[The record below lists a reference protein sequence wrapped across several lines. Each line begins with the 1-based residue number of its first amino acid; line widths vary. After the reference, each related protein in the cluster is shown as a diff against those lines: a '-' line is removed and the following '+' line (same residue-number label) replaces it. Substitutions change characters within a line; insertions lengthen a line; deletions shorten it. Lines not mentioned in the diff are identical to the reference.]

1 MDFKLLKSDRQIKEN
16 ADIKKMISEMFSEI
30 KKDKE
35 VMTYLKK
42 LGIEDEEFI
51 RNNVATIM
59 LLKDDLDYCR
69 NCPGFTNCNKPHHHY
84 VFTLNYDGN
93 NIGKALKPCE
103 LKVKDEK
110 INESYLIRDFPDA
123 WREMSVAKLD
133 KSKVRMP
140 LIKRYKEALETSRN
154 WIYITGSHRSGK
166 SIAAAA
172 ILNGF
177 IKLKKGKGAFLNY
190 PERARELQD
199 YTYNNKDDF
208 NNLIHLYSTVDYLVI
223 DNFGNEYKS
232 EYVRDSIT
240 LAILNERARRGLVT
254 IFTSEFDFDDIAYM
268 YSLNQAGKAR
278 GKQLKNLLTS
288 YAINPI
294 DISSAPIY

>member
-1 MDFKLLKSDRQIKEN
+1 MDFKLLKSDKQIKEN
-16 ADIKKMISEMFSEI
+16 SDIKKMINEMFNDI
-30 KKDKE
+30 KKDKDM
-35 VMTYLKK
+35 VAYLNK
-42 LGIEDEEFI
+42 LGIKDSELI
-51 RNNVATIM
+51 KNNVATIM
-59 LLKDDLDYCR
+59 LAKDDLDYCKK
-69 NCPGFTNCNKPHHHY
+69 CPGFEACAKRHRHY
-84 VFTLNYDGN
+84 VFGLNYDGE
-93 NIGKALKPCE
+93 NIDKYLSPCE
-103 LKVKDEK
+103 LKIKDEK
-110 INESYLIRDFPDA
+110 IEQSYLVRDFPA
-123 WREMSVAKLD
+123 SWREMTVAKLD

-140 LIKRYKEALETSRN
+140 LVKRYKEALDTERN

-177 IKLKKGKGAFLNY
+177 IKLHKGKGAFLNY
-190 PERARELQD
+190 PERVRELQD

-208 NNLIHLYSTVDYLVI
+208 NNLMKLYSTVDYLVI

-254 IFTSEFDFDDIAYM
+254 IFTSEFDFDDISYM
-268 YSLNQAGKAR
+268 YSLNASGKAR
-278 GKQLKNLLTS
+278 GKQLKNLLTD
-288 YAINPI
+288 YAVEPI

>member
-1 MDFKLLKSDRQIKEN
+1 MDFKLLKSDKKIKEN
-16 ADIKKMISEMFSEI
+16 ADIKKMISEMLTTI

-35 VMTYLKK
+35 LMNYLDK
-42 LGIEDEEFI
+42 LGITDEEFI

-59 LLKDDLDYCR
+59 LVKDDLDYCR
-69 NCPGFTNCNKPHHHY
+69 KCPGFANCDKSHHHY
-84 VFTLNYDGN
+84 VFTLDYDGKSLN
-93 NIGKALKPCE
+93 KSLTPCE
-103 LKVKDEK
+103 LKIRDEK
-110 INESYLIRDFPDA
+110 INQSYIIRDFPDS
-123 WREMSVAKLD
+123 WREITVAKLD

-140 LIKRYKEALETSRN
+140 LIKRYKEALDTSRN

-177 IKLKKGKGAFLNY
+177 IKLHKGKGIFLNY

-208 NNLIHLYSTVDYLVI
+208 NNLMALYSTVDYLVL

-254 IFTSEFDFDDIAYM
+254 IFTSEFDFDDISYM
-268 YSLNQAGKAR
+268 YALNQAGKAR
-278 GKQLKNLLTS
+278 GKQLKNLLTD
-288 YAINPI
+288 YAVSPI